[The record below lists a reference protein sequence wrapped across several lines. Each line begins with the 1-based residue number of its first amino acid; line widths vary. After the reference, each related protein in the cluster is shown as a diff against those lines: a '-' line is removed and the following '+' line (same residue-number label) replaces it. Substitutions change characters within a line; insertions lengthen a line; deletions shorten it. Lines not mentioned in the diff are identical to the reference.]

1 MIQSKKGTYP
11 GMEIEVSRRKEI
23 GDIYCKDQTYKV

>member
-11 GMEIEVSRRKEI
+11 GMEKEISRKKGI
-23 GDIYCKDQTYKV
+23 GDIYCKDQTSKV

>member
-11 GMEIEVSRRKEI
+11 GMETEISRRKDI
-23 GDIYCKDQTYKV
+23 GDIYCKDQTSKV